1 MCLIVIAWQQHSEYP
16 LIVAANRDEYYDRP
30 TELAHV
36 WQQPPGLLTTK
47 ILAGKD
53 LSAGGT
59 WLGINDK
66 GKFAAVTNYREGIPE
81 TQPHSR
87 GELTTDYLNSS
98 MPPEQYAQKC
108 LNSGNQYNGYNLI
121 LNEGDRLFY
130 CSNRYPDIKELPP
143 GIYTLSNHL
152 LNSPWPKSIHVK
164 DELIALLSSG
174 SVSPSIP
181 TNPQPINIDDII
193 SCLHRREPFADEY
206 LPDTGVGLEIERMLS
221 PPFILSPD
229 YGTRSTTVVLR
240 DNRGKTVFVEQS
252 YESGGLTG
260 ERKVFDF

>member
-1 MCLIVIAWQQHSEYP
+1 MCLIVIAWQQHQEYP

-30 TELAHV
+30 TDAAHI
-36 WQQPPGLLTTK
+36 WQQSPDSSAAK
-47 ILAGKD
+47 ILAGRD
-53 LSAGGT
+53 LTAGGT

-66 GKFAAVTNYREGIPE
+66 GKFTAVTNYREGIPE

-87 GELTTDYLNSS
+87 GDLTTGYLNSN

-121 LNEGDRLFY
+121 LNEGDQLLY
-130 CSNRYPDIKELPP
+130 CSNRYPDIKQLPP

-164 DELIALLSSG
+164 DELIALLSSD
-174 SVSPSIP
+174 STTPP
-181 TNPQPINIDDII
+181 PIHIDEII
-193 SCLHRREPFADEY
+193 SCFHRREPFADEY

-240 DNRGKTVFVEQS
+240 DKTGETTFVEQN
-252 YESGGLTG
+252 YEPGGLTG
-260 ERKVFDF
+260 ERKKFSF